1 MRRLAAK
8 GVFVQPYTNG
18 VSWDKESPTW
28 KTEGEPDCILEKSG
42 ERWGWRYNVHMP
54 SCLAGMCGD
63 APRFHA
69 RMRDLVR
76 RLRECGV
83 PGVYLDQIGCCTV
96 RTCWDPAHRHPPG
109 GGTAIVDGYREML
122 RDIQADNPGLLLS
135 TESAPESYL
144 DVVDSFINL
153 HQNEE
158 RAATVP
164 VPEAETVPA
173 FQAVYHGA
181 IASYGSYALIDG
193 IPPWDPAWPD
203 DDRWTEEKP
212 WEELYPDQF
221 AFEFARGVAM
231 GIQPMVHQLRMRH
244 FDDPRYAANLAF
256 AVDTAKFYFANRDFL
271 FDGAICAPE
280 LCGAALIGSPKKF
293 AARNAKCVPGRF

>member
-1 MRRLAAK
+1 
-8 GVFVQPYTNG
+8 
-18 VSWDKESPTW
+18 
-28 KTEGEPDCILEKSG
+28 
-42 ERWGWRYNVHMP
+42 
-54 SCLAGMCGD
+54 
-63 APRFHA
+63 
-69 RMRDLVR
+69 
-76 RLRECGV
+76 
-83 PGVYLDQIGCCTV
+83 
-96 RTCWDPAHRHPPG
+96 
-109 GGTAIVDGYREML
+109 ML

-181 IASYGSYALIDG
+181 IASYGSYASIDG

-203 DDRWTEEKP
+203 DDRWTEERP

-271 FDGAICAPE
+271 FDGAMCAPGTLDCARLAVDLFVRGIYTKPGE
-280 LCGAALIGSPKKF
+280 GRVVHRPGAPAVLHSVWRAPDGRLAATLCNWTREPQPFALSTPDF
-293 AARNAKCVPGRF
+293 AASGTVPARSWMLATP